1 LDRTFFAF
9 SANATDQAKIATVTT
24 TNNSNKNQHNNRHHR
39 RCNQKPQIPKE
50 LTSQV
55 RTGCHWGWDWRWDLD
70 GFEIVVV
77 QGEGEGGMPT
87 ATGLKQTLYNMIWNT
102 SFPLTSSNLCA
113 IQKQHDL
120 RSSVKMPQS
129 ERNTKHRWRSVD
141 SSSGDRTVAFFRERL
156 GVGSCLQR
164 S

>member
-1 LDRTFFAF
+1 M
-9 SANATDQAKIATVTT
+9 
-24 TNNSNKNQHNNRHHR
+24 
-39 RCNQKPQIPKE
+39 
-50 LTSQV
+50 
-55 RTGCHWGWDWRWDLD
+55 
-70 GFEIVVV
+70 